1 MQGIN
6 MDDSSISLQKE
17 AKKLLDI
24 GILST
29 SVLLKE
35 IDGKKVMVKK
45 PRSFNNFNKDNCLKS
60 VKNNHNCLT
69 ILTGERSNIVV
80 IDIDNKTDPKI
91 KNGLNLWK
99 SWIKSNGD
107 IATWKAKTGNN
118 GFHYYFKYDDKTK
131 DFKTKSNL
139 MINRNKYS
147 IDIRNKAGII
157 YAPPTIYESENNF
170 KKYTWIN
177 NPFITELAEMPDWL
191 YEIIY
196 NKDNCNNYIS
206 PGIVIE
212 NKKVELENDIPI
224 DIPIDSSE
232 FTNSEEEFSNDL
244 AYDGDE
250 LEELLNMLSND
261 RRDNYDEWIQV
272 GMCIYNITN
281 GCGLNLWKEWS
292 QKSDKYKINDCDK
305 MWRGFK
311 NKGSGKGLQ
320 KGSLLHWAKEDEL
333 DNYNNFKN
341 KKQGSMIIANKFSNI
356 PLLMGETRVFHDRKV
371 IKLHND
377 KCIFTGNHHE
387 DMKDSL
393 YIDIHN
399 NTMDIKCRHEECYA
413 KTYPFPSIK
422 LNRQENNIVNYN
434 VLNLTVNNNYNDNE
448 DLIEFDKFD
457 IFEDDKMNEL
467 MYNSLNGADG
477 SFAIILYH
485 LFSDKYNFGEDEN
498 WYVFDKHRWCNL
510 GTKNRYL
517 EKYGRDKIKEMYTDL
532 LNYCKKEE
540 MEKKKIKEICK
551 IKTSLSKNKIFK
563 DAIEIAKTEFFVN
576 NNVNRDFVKRLD
588 TNSYLIGF
596 NNGVYD
602 LKTHKFRDGKQ
613 DDMITMTV
621 GYDYSNNK
629 SKNYNS
635 LIQFLKD
642 IQPDEKER
650 EYLLTFLS
658 TALFGNSLELFTI
671 LTGKGR
677 NGKSKLIELL
687 KMTFGDY
694 YGSVKSQLFT
704 RPQPDASAPDPGLLN
719 LQRKKLVISSEPEKN
734 QKLNSG
740 FIKFITGRDSTQL
753 RACHQ
758 NEMVDF
764 EPTFITLFVCND
776 IPETDDI
783 DTAFSKRLRCINF
796 PTEFCDKPT
805 KDNQKQINTA
815 INENFNS
822 WRNDLMLLLIEHYKI
837 YQTEKKLVATK
848 NILKWTKKYEAETD
862 VYLQFLN
869 ECTEEKEGE
878 KIKSSILYS
887 VFKEWWENNFSTK
900 PLGRNKVMKELA
912 KYLDIKVIRFG
923 ENTNNGIE
931 NLKIIKE
938 DLDGFR

>member
-1 MQGIN
+1 MVQTIQL
-6 MDDSSISLQKE
+6 DDTSVSLQKE

-35 IDGKKVMVKK
+35 VNGKKNMVKK
-45 PRSFNNFNKDNCLKS
+45 PRSFNTLNKKNCLKS
-60 VKNNHNCLT
+60 VKDSHNCLT

-91 KNGLNLWK
+91 KNGLELWK

-107 IATWKAKTGNN
+107 IATWKVKTGNN

-139 MINRNKYS
+139 VINGYKYS
-147 IDIRNKAGII
+147 IDVRNKAGII
-157 YAPPTIYESENNF
+157 YAPPTVYESENNF
-170 KKYTWIN
+170 KKYTWQN
-177 NPFITELAEMPDWL
+177 NPFITELLDMPEWL
-191 YEIIY
+191 YEKLY
-196 NKDNCNNYIS
+196 NKENVENYVDENIIEHIKDN
-206 PGIVIE
+206 E
-212 NKKVELENDIPI
+212 QKEDDDDII
-224 DIPIDSSE
+224 IDS
-232 FTNSEEEFSNDL
+232 EEDFSNDL
-244 AYDGDE
+244 TYDN
-250 LEELLNMLSND
+250 EEVEEILNMLSD
-261 RRDNYDEWIQV
+261 ERRDNYDDWIKV
-272 GMCIYNITN
+272 GMCIYNMTN
-281 GCGLNLWKEWS
+281 GHGLDLWRTWS
-292 QKSDKYKINDCDK
+292 KKSNKYQLNDCEK
-305 MWRGFK
+305 MWKGFK
-311 NKGSGKGLQ
+311 NKGDKGLQ
-320 KGSLLHWAKEDEL
+320 KGSLLHWAKEDESE
-333 DNYNNFKN
+333 NYNNFKN

-356 PLLMGETRVFHDRKV
+356 NTQLIMGETRVVNDRKS
-371 IKLHND
+371 ITLHND
-377 KCIFTGNHHE
+377 KCIFTGKPHS
-387 DMKDSL
+387 DMKSSM
-393 YIDIHN
+393 YIDIYDN
-399 NTMDIKCRHEECYA
+399 KMDIKCRHETCLS
-413 KTYPFPSIK
+413 KTFPFPAIK
-422 LNRQENNIVNYN
+422 LSKQESKIVNYN
-434 VLNLTVNNNYNDNE
+434 TLNLTVNNYNNYNDNE

-457 IFEDDKMNEL
+457 IYDDEQINEL
-467 MYNSLNGADG
+467 VYNSLNGTDG
-477 SFAIILYH
+477 SFADILYY
-485 LFSDKYNFGEDEN
+485 LYKNDYNYGEDNN
-498 WYVFDKHRWCNL
+498 WYIFEKHRWSNI
-510 GTKNRYL
+510 GNKNHYL
-517 EKYGRDKIKEMYTDL
+517 EKFGRQKIKELYAEL
-532 LNYCKKEE
+532 LEHCKKNNLENA
-540 MEKKKIKEICK
+540 KIKEIRK
-551 IKTSLSKNKIFK
+551 IKNSITKQKVIR
-563 DAIEIAKTEFFVN
+563 DVIEGAKTEFFVN
-576 NNVNRDFVKRLD
+576 NNRNRDFVKKLD

-596 NNGVYD
+596 ENGIYD
-602 LKTHKFRDGKQ
+602 LKTHTFRDGKQ
-613 DDMITMTV
+613 DDRITMSV
-621 GYDYSNNK
+621 GYDYSDK
-629 SKNYNS
+629 RSDNYNS

-650 EYLLTFLS
+650 DYLLTFLS

-758 NEMVDF
+758 NDMVDF
-764 EPTFITLFVCND
+764 EPTFVTLFVCND

-822 WRNDLMLLLIEHYKI
+822 WRNELMLLLIEHYKI

-878 KIKSSILYS
+878 KLKTNILYPL
-887 VFKEWWENNFSTK
+887 FKEWWNNNFPSK
-900 PLGRNKVMKELA
+900 SVGRNVFTKEIS
-912 KYLDIKVIRFG
+912 KYVDIKKIRFD
-923 ENTNNGIE
+923 NTTTTGIE
-931 NLKIIKE
+931 NLAIKICEI
-938 DLDGFR
+938 D

>member
-1 MQGIN
+1 MHTIKL
-6 MDDSSISLQKE
+6 DDTSVSLQKE
-17 AKKLLDI
+17 ANKLLDI

-35 IDGKKVMVKK
+35 INGKKVMVKK
-45 PRSFNNFNKDNCLKS
+45 PRSFNTLNKDNCLKS
-60 VKNNHNCLT
+60 VKDNHNCLT
-69 ILTGERSNIVV
+69 ILTGNRSNIMVL
-80 IDIDNKTDPKI
+80 DIDNKTDPKI
-91 KNGLNLWK
+91 KNGLDVWK

-139 MINRNKYS
+139 TIGETKYS
-147 IDIRNKAGII
+147 IDVRNKAGII
-157 YAPPTIYESENNF
+157 YAPPTVYQSGNNL
-170 KKYTWIN
+170 KKYTWLST
-177 NPFITELAEMPDWL
+177 PFETELLDMPNWL
-191 YEIIY
+191 HEKLYCKE
-196 NKDNCNNYIS
+196 NVENYTDID
-206 PGIVIE
+206 E
-212 NKKVELENDIPI
+212 TDKTTRTTRTAKENDITI
-224 DIPIDSSE
+224 D
-232 FTNSEEEFSNDL
+232 SEEEFSNEL
-244 AYDGDE
+244 VYDEDE
-250 LEELLNMLSND
+250 LEEILNMLSDD
-261 RRDNYDEWIQV
+261 RRNNYDDWIKV

-281 GCGLNLWKEWS
+281 GHGLSLWRTWS
-292 QKSDKYKINDCDK
+292 QKSDKYQINDCEK
-305 MWRGFK
+305 MWKGFK
-311 NKGSGKGLQ
+311 NKENNGLQ
-320 KGSLLHWAKEDEL
+320 KGSLLHWAKEDESE
-333 DNYNNFKN
+333 NYNKFKN

-356 PLLMGETRVFHDRKV
+356 NTQLIMGETRVFHDRKV

-377 KCIFTGNHHE
+377 KCIFTGNNHE

-422 LNRQENNIVNYN
+422 LNKQESQIVNYN
-434 VLNLTVNNNYNDNE
+434 TLNLTVNNYNADND
-448 DLIEFDKFD
+448 DLIEFDKFN
-457 IFEDDKMNEL
+457 IYDDEQVNEL
-467 MYNSLNGADG
+467 VYNSLNGTDG
-477 SFAIILYH
+477 SFVDILYY
-485 LFSDKYNFGEDEN
+485 LYKNEYNYGEDNN
-498 WYVFDKHRWCNL
+498 WYIFEKHRWSNI
-510 GTKNRYL
+510 GNKNHYL
-517 EKYGRDKIKEMYTDL
+517 EKFGRQKIKELYIEL
-532 LNYCKKEE
+532 LEYCKKNNLETA
-540 MEKKKIKEICK
+540 KIKEIRK
-551 IKTSLSKNKIFK
+551 IKNSITKQKVIR
-563 DAIEIAKTEFFVN
+563 DVIEGAKTEFFVN
-576 NNVNRDFVKRLD
+576 NNRNRDFVKKLD

-596 NNGVYD
+596 NNGIYD
-602 LKTHKFRDGKQ
+602 LKTHAFRDGNQ
-613 DDMITMTV
+613 DDRITMSV
-621 GYDYSNNK
+621 GYDYSDKK
-629 SKNYNS
+629 SDAYTN

-642 IQPDEKER
+642 IQPDQKER

-687 KMTFGDY
+687 KLTFGNY

-719 LQRKKLVISSEPEKN
+719 LQNKKLVISSEPEKN

-758 NEMVDF
+758 NDMIDF
-764 EPTFITLFVCND
+764 EPTFVTLFVCND

-822 WRNDLMLLLIEHYKI
+822 WRNDLMLLLIEHYKV

-878 KIKSSILYS
+878 KVKTSNIFKSY
-887 VFKEWWENNFSTK
+887 KDWWENNNSTK
-900 PLGRNKVMKELA
+900 PVGRNIFLKELN
-912 KYLDIKVIRFG
+912 KHLDIKVMRFG
-923 ENTNNGIE
+923 NLTTNGIE
-931 NLKIIKE
+931 NICLKTSDI
-938 DLDGFR
+938 DFLG